1 MVQINYDAIFSG
13 ARSKDEITKAFRT
26 NFDALMASYNN
37 AVANFGKAGAKVK
50 SKPAKVTKTAETDA
64 VPALD
69 AAEVKVRKPRT
80 SPDDTKKDTSK
91 AKGATKVKAATKT
104 KAEPA
109 QTEKKAAEE
118 VPCLDPKDRKAIKS
132 LDITLHQYTDK
143 SFAITG
149 DTKPLRSILK
159 KLKGAFNRNLSVG
172 EGWIFSNKY
181 LPEVKA
187 ALYMK

>member
-1 MVQINYDAIFSG
+1 MAQINYDAIFGG
-13 ARSKDEITKAFRT
+13 AKSKDEITKVFRA

-37 AVANFGKAGAKVK
+37 AVDNFGKTKT
-50 SKPAKVTKTAETDA
+50 KPAKSTKAAEVET

-69 AAEVKVRKPRT
+69 AAEVKIRKPRT
-80 SPDDTKKDTSK
+80 SANGAKKETSK
-91 AKGATKVKAATKT
+91 AKETAKPKATVKP

-109 QTEKKAAEE
+109 QPVKKAEE

-132 LDITLHQYTDK
+132 LDIKLHQYTEK

-149 DTKPLRSILK
+149 DTKPIRLIMK
-159 KLKGAFNRNLSVG
+159 KLKGVFNRNLSVG
-172 EGWIFSNKY
+172 EGWIFANKY

-187 ALYMK
+187 ALYIK